1 LGIFL
6 FAETH
11 SLTDLRSQAQAFL
24 HHHFLQVVEQ
34 EEFLSL
40 PKDPLIE
47 ILESENLRVE
57 TEMQVLSSVV
67 SWILHDAV
75 TRRRFAFEVIR
86 PVRFLLIPH
95 RQLQAFV
102 DAIQDFS
109 LKIALKKHLQD
120 FKAFF
125 WRQKSY

>member
-1 LGIFL
+1 MY
-6 FAETH
+6 
-11 SLTDLRSQAQAFL
+11 S
-24 HHHFLQVVEQ
+24 
-34 EEFLSL
+34 
-40 PKDPLIE
+40 E
-47 ILESENLRVE
+47 ILYGHLFNLVSIV
-57 TEMQVLSSVV
+57 QVLSSVV

-109 LKIALKKHLQD
+109 LKIALKKHLQVTRTGGRRRP
-120 FKAFF
+120 A
-125 WRQKSY
+125 